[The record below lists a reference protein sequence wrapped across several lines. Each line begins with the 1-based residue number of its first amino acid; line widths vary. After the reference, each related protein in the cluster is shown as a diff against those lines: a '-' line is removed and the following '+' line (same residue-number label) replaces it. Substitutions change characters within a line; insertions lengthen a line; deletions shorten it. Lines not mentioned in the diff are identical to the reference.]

1 MTLAEVVLSIMFV
14 GLIAYGLFGGAD
26 FGAGIWDLL
35 AGGTRRGARQRDLI
49 EHSIAPV
56 WEANHVWL
64 IFVLVVL
71 WTAFSGAFAA
81 VVTTL
86 YIPLTLAAFG
96 MIARGAAFA
105 FRKSIT
111 TLGMRRF
118 LGACFALSSL
128 VTPYFL
134 GAVVGGVASG
144 RVPPG
149 IAAGDVVTSWVNPT
163 AVLGGVLAVL
173 VCAYLAAVFLCGD
186 ARREGAEDLADSFR
200 LRALVTA
207 ALTGLGGIAGL
218 FVLRADAPLLFD
230 GLTGRAAPVVGLS
243 VLAGLAALWLLATR
257 RYAPARLASAL
268 AVAAILAGWAVA
280 QYPYV
285 LVPEVTIEEA
295 ATGRATLVAML
306 VALVGGAVV
315 LVPALV
321 YLYVLFQRSP
331 PSRDADDSVRLAGT
345 GG

>member
-1 MTLAEVVLSIMFV
+1 
-14 GLIAYGLFGGAD
+14 
-26 FGAGIWDLL
+26 
-35 AGGTRRGARQRDLI
+35 
-49 EHSIAPV
+49 
-56 WEANHVWL
+56 
-64 IFVLVVL
+64 
-71 WTAFSGAFAA
+71 
-81 VVTTL
+81 
-86 YIPLTLAAFG
+86 
-96 MIARGAAFA
+96 
-105 FRKSIT
+105 
-111 TLGMRRF
+111 
-118 LGACFALSSL
+118 
-128 VTPYFL
+128 
-134 GAVVGGVASG
+134 
-144 RVPPG
+144 VPPG

-186 ARREGAEDLADSFR
+186 ARREGAEDLAEQFR
-200 LRALVTA
+200 IRALGTA
-207 ALTGLGGIAGL
+207 VLTGLTGVAGL

-230 GLTGRAAPVVGLS
+230 GLTGRAAPVVALS
-243 VLAGLAALWLLATR
+243 VGAGVAALWLLATR

-268 AVAAILAGWAVA
+268 AVAAILAGWAFA

-306 VALVGGAVV
+306 VALVGGAVL

-331 PSRDADDSVRLAGT
+331 PRRGTDESVRLAGS

>member
-1 MTLAEVVLSIMFV
+1 MTLAELVLSIMFV

-35 AGGTRRGARQRDLI
+35 AGGTRRGAPQRELI
-49 EHSIAPV
+49 ERSIAPI

-118 LGACFALSSL
+118 LGASFALSSL

-163 AVLGGVLAVL
+163 SVLGGVLAVV
-173 VCAYLAAVFLCGD
+173 VCAYLAAVFLCAD
-186 ARREGAEDLADSFR
+186 ARREGLEELADQFR
-200 LRALVTA
+200 TRALGTA
-207 ALTGLGGIAGL
+207 ALTGAVGIAGL
-218 FVLRADAPLLFD
+218 FVLRTDAPVLFE
-230 GLTGRAAPVVGLS
+230 GLTGRALPVVMLS
-243 VLAGLAALWLLATR
+243 VVAGVVALALVATR
-257 RYAPARLASAL
+257 RYVPARAASAL
-268 AVAAILAGWAVA
+268 AVTAILVGWAVA

-285 LVPEVTIEEA
+285 LLPEVTIEEA
-295 ATGRATLVAML
+295 AQGRATLLAML
-306 VALVGGAVV
+306 VALIVGALI

-321 YLYVLFQRSP
+321 YLYALFQRPAQVGSG
-331 PSRDADDSVRLAGT
+331 SRGP
-345 GG
+345 

>member
-1 MTLAEVVLSIMFV
+1 MTLAELVLSIMFV
-14 GLIAYGLFGGAD
+14 GLIAYGLFAGAD

-35 AGGTRRGARQRDLI
+35 AGGTRGGARQRDLI
-49 EHSIAPV
+49 ERSIAPI

-81 VVTTL
+81 VVSTL

-105 FRKSIT
+105 FRKSIS

-118 LGACFALSSL
+118 LGASFALSSL

-163 AVLGGVLAVL
+163 SVLGGVLAVL
-173 VCAYLAAVFLCGD
+173 VCAYLAAVFLCAD
-186 ARREGAEDLADSFR
+186 ARREGAVDLADQFR
-200 LRALVTA
+200 LRALGTA
-207 ALTGLGGIAGL
+207 TVTGLVGLAGL
-218 FVLRADAPLLFD
+218 FVLRADAPLLFE
-230 GLTGRAAPVVGLS
+230 GLTGRAAPVVVLS
-243 VLAGLAALWLLATR
+243 VVAGLAALVLLALR
-257 RYAPARLASAL
+257 RYVAARATSAL
-268 AVAAILAGWAVA
+268 AVTAILVGWAVA
-280 QYPYV
+280 QYPY
-285 LVPEVTIEEA
+285 LLLPELTIEEA
-295 ATGRATLVAML
+295 AAGRPTLVAVL
-306 VALVGGAVV
+306 VALVAGAVV
-315 LVPALV
+315 LIPALL
-321 YLYVLFQRSP
+321 YLYVLFQRGPLPASAP
-331 PSRDADDSVRLAGT
+331 GHV
-345 GG
+345 

>member
-1 MTLAEVVLSIMFV
+1 MTLAELVLSCMFV

-35 AGGTRRGARQRDLI
+35 AGGTRRGARPRDLI
-49 EHSIAPV
+49 ERSIAPI

-71 WTAFSGAFAA
+71 WTAFPGAFAA
-81 VVTTL
+81 VVSTL
-86 YIPLTLAAFG
+86 YIPLTIAAFG

-105 FRKSIT
+105 FRKSVT

-118 LGACFALSSL
+118 LGASFALSSL
-128 VTPYFL
+128 ATPFFL

-163 AVLGGVLAVL
+163 SALGGVLAVL

-186 ARREGAEDLADSFR
+186 ARREGADDLADQFR
-200 LRALVTA
+200 ARALGTA
-207 ALTGLGGIAGL
+207 ALTGVVGIAGL

-230 GLTGRAAPVVGLS
+230 GLTGRAAPVVVLS
-243 VLAGLAALWLLATR
+243 VVAGVAALVLLATR
-257 RYAPARLASAL
+257 RYVPARAASAL
-268 AVAAILAGWAVA
+268 AVTAILLGWAVA

-285 LVPEVTIEEA
+285 LVPDLTIEEA
-295 ATGRATLVAML
+295 AGGRATLVATL
-306 VALVGGAVV
+306 VALGVGAVI

-321 YLYVLFQRSP
+321 YLFVLFQRP
-331 PSRDADDSVRLAGT
+331 ASVRPLAGT
-345 GG
+345 PSTM